1 MQAAALADGLE
12 LLLSRQSLGGKHL
25 TEPGLNASQLQLL
38 AAAAL
43 RSPDHGSLTPF
54 RLCVVQGEAKHQLAQ
69 LFENYARDQGKD
81 EAGCQMEKARAL
93 QAPTTIA
100 LIAKIS
106 SNHES
111 IPAHEQWITVGGA
124 LMNMLNV
131 IHMLGFA
138 GKMLS
143 GQKTQN
149 LAIQKAFCED
159 GETLIG
165 WLSIGTPQKKQ
176 TPPSSKTMPTVL
188 SYFQPSASEEIQKL
202 DTGFLETQNEQRVPS
217 RDLSVEEA
225 RALMLES
232 IDCAASQE
240 IIDLEQAVAR
250 VLAEDIVAAVNVPA
264 HDNSAMDGYALNSA
278 DLKQGKVKLQIV
290 GTALAGKSFK
300 GHIRLGECIRITTG
314 AVLPAACDT
323 VIPYEMVSLAS
334 PASIE
339 FDALVLRSGANCRRA
354 GEDLRQGSLVLT
366 AGRRLRSSDIGLIA
380 SVGISKINV
389 FRPLRIAIFS
399 TGDELSAPGTAL
411 TEDHIY
417 DSNRFTLHGL
427 LKRSGHESIDFGI
440 IPDDPDV
447 IEHTLQKAC
456 LSCDAVIITGGLSDG
471 QADHTSKITQKMGR
485 VCFHKV
491 AMRPGRP
498 LAFGSISHKGHSAF
512 VFGLPGNPVA
522 AMISYYFFVDL
533 ALQKMNGADAT
544 LPYFSWIPSHTNI
557 KKRAGRTEFQRG
569 VIKMDSNGA
578 QSVALTG
585 EQGSGILNSMS
596 NADCI
601 VLLDH
606 DKGEITRGDLV
617 KVIYLQGLI

>member
-25 TEPGLNASQLQLL
+25 TEPGLNVSQLQLL

-149 LAIQKAFCED
+149 LAIQKAFCEA

-176 TPPSSKTMPTVL
+176 TPPSCKTMPTVL

-202 DTGFLETQNEQRVPS
+202 DAGFLETQNEQRVPS

-240 IIDLEQAVAR
+240 IIDLKQAVAR

-264 HDNSAMDGYALNSA
+264 HDNSAMDGYALNSV

-300 GHIRLGECIRITTG
+300 SHVRLGECIRITTG

-334 PASIE
+334 PGSIE

-380 SVGISKINV
+380 SVGISNINV
-389 FRPLRIAIFS
+389 FRPLRVAIFS

-411 TEDHIY
+411 TEDRIY

-427 LKRSGHESIDFGI
+427 LKRSGHE
-440 IPDDPDV
+440 
-447 IEHTLQKAC
+447 
-456 LSCDAVIITGGLSDG
+456 
-471 QADHTSKITQKMGR
+471 
-485 VCFHKV
+485 
-491 AMRPGRP
+491 
-498 LAFGSISHKGHSAF
+498 
-512 VFGLPGNPVA
+512 
-522 AMISYYFFVDL
+522 
-533 ALQKMNGADAT
+533 
-544 LPYFSWIPSHTNI
+544 
-557 KKRAGRTEFQRG
+557 
-569 VIKMDSNGA
+569 
-578 QSVALTG
+578 
-585 EQGSGILNSMS
+585 
-596 NADCI
+596 
-601 VLLDH
+601 
-606 DKGEITRGDLV
+606 
-617 KVIYLQGLI
+617 